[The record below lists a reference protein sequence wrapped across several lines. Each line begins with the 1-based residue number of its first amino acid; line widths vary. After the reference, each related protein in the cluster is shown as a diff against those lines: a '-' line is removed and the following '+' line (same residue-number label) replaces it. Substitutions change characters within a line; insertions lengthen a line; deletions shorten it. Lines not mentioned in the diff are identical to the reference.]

1 MKKIILAIFIVITG
15 CNMKNS
21 KLEEP
26 KAEKINKVLSIH
38 GDDRI
43 DEYYWLSNRG
53 DTKVIDYLNSENQY
67 REDFMKDYKTLEN
80 DIFKEIKS
88 RIKEDDSSVPYFD
101 NGYFY
106 YTRYEKDKQYPIYCR
121 KKGSLNSDEEILID
135 ANIMS
140 EGHEYFR
147 VGDIEISPNNKLMA
161 YSIDTVSRRIYTIY
175 FMDLETRKISE
186 KSIPNTSGSITWA
199 NDNKTVFY
207 NLKDLKTLRT
217 ERVMKYNLNTEGS
230 EKEIYYE
237 ADETFSVY
245 SYKTKSDKFIV
256 IGSSATLSQEY
267 RYINADNPDGE
278 IKLFQERVNGLE
290 YSISHFQDKWFVTT
304 NKDDAINFK
313 VMTCSESI
321 TGSENWVDYIKHRED
336 VLLGGVEVF
345 DDFLVV
351 SERKNGLRRIDIRPW
366 NGKGRHFINF
376 DEETYSIYLSS
387 NPQMETK
394 KLRYNYSSMTTP
406 NSVIEYNMVT
416 KEKKVLKETEVL
428 GDKFDKNNYQSKR
441 VWATAR
447 DGKKVPISLVYRK
460 DMFNEGKNPLLLYGY
475 GSYGIT
481 NSASFS
487 SVRLSL
493 LDRGFVYAIAHIRGS
508 QYLGRAWYD
517 EGKMF
522 KKKNTFYDFI
532 DAGKFLVKQ
541 EYVNE
546 DKLFAMGGS
555 AGGLLMGAISNMA
568 PELFK
573 GIIAGVPFVDVI
585 TTMLDEDIPLTS
597 LEYDE
602 WGNPNN
608 KDSYDY
614 MLSYSPYDQVGN
626 KDYPAMFITTGYHDS
641 QVQYFEAAKW
651 IARLRDRRTND
662 EPLLMYCNMDAGH
675 GGASGRFEAYRETA
689 MEYAFFISLLNDK
702 K

>member
-1 MKKIILAIFIVITG
+1 MNKIILAIFIVVTG

-21 KLEEP
+21 KIEEP

-38 GDDRI
+38 GDDRT

-53 DTKVIDYLNSENQY
+53 DSKVIDYLNSENQY
-67 REDFMKDYKTLEN
+67 REDFMKDYKSLEK
-80 DIFKEIKS
+80 DIFSEIKS

-121 KKGSLNSDEEILID
+121 KKESLNSKEEILID

-147 VGDIEISPNNKLMA
+147 VGDIEVSPNNKMMA

-175 FMDLETRKISE
+175 FMDLETRKVSE

-199 NDNKTVFY
+199 NDNKTIFY

-217 ERVMKYNLNTEGS
+217 ERVMKYNFNIEGS

-237 ADETFSVY
+237 GDETFSVY

-267 RYINADNPDGE
+267 RYIDADKPDGE
-278 IKLFQERVNGLE
+278 IKLFDKRIDELE
-290 YSISHFQDKWFVTT
+290 YSISHFNDKWYIVT
-304 NKDDAINFK
+304 NKDNATNSK
-313 VMTCSESI
+313 LMVCKEGETNSK
-321 TGSENWVDYIKHRED
+321 NWVDFIPHRD
-336 VLLGGVEVF
+336 DTLLLGVDIF
-345 DDFLVV
+345 KNFLVV
-351 SERKNGLRRIDIRPW
+351 TERSDGLTKIQIRPW
-366 NGKGRHFINF
+366 NGEKSHYINF
-376 DEETYSIYLSS
+376 DEEAYSLYSS
-387 NPQMETK
+387 TNIEMNTNK
-394 KLRYNYSSMTTP
+394 FRYSYSSMTTP
-406 NSVIEYNMVT
+406 NSIVEYDMVT
-416 KEKKVLKETEVL
+416 KDTLTLKETEVL
-428 GDKFDKNNYQSKR
+428 GGKFDKKNYLTKR
-441 VWATAR
+441 VWAPAR
-447 DGKKVPISLVYRK
+447 DGKKVAISLVYRK
-460 DMFNEGKNPLLLYGY
+460 DLFVEGENPLLLYGY
-475 GSYGIT
+475 GSYGST

-508 QYLGRAWYD
+508 QYLGREWYD
-517 EGKMF
+517 DGRMF
-522 KKKNTFYDFI
+522 NKKNTFTDFI
-532 DAGKFLVKQ
+532 DSGKFLKDQ
-541 EYVNE
+541 GYSHE

-555 AGGLLMGAISNMA
+555 AGGLLMGAVLNMA
-568 PELFK
+568 PEIFK
-573 GIIAGVPFVDVI
+573 GVIAAVPFVDVV
-585 TTMLDEDIPLTS
+585 TTMLDEEIPLTTF
-597 LEYDE
+597 EYDE

-614 MLSYSPYDQVGN
+614 MLSYSPYDQVEN
-626 KDYPAMFITTGYHDS
+626 KDYPAILITTGYHDS

-651 IARLRDRRTND
+651 IARLRDRRTNN

-675 GGASGRFEAYRETA
+675 GGASGRFESYKETA
-689 MEYAFFISLLNDK
+689 MEYAFFISLLNN
-702 K
+702 